1 MFYRLDGALPPKTLG
16 LINDALEDAEWVSGG
31 VTAHGA
37 AKAAK
42 DNLQLAPTSELAHKI
57 SKLVL
62 DSLRSRR
69 EFVWATRAKAF
80 GPVLVARYDKG
91 MAYGTHLDAPVMR
104 SPAPVRIDI
113 SFTVFLNHDYEGGE
127 LVIDVDGTERRVEAR
142 AGDVIL
148 YPSSYLHRVEEV
160 TRGRR
165 LVAVG
170 WVQSLVRDPA
180 RRKLL
185 FDLTEATDLL
195 AAMHGETDEVQR
207 IRRSHHNLLRM
218 WADD

>member
-1 MFYRLDGALPPKTLG
+1 MFHRLEGALPPKTLG
-16 LINDALEDAEWVSGG
+16 LITDALEDAEWVSGG
-31 VTAHGA
+31 TTAHGA
-37 AKAAK
+37 AKSAK
-42 DNLQLAPTSELAHKI
+42 DNLQLAPGSELGGRI

-62 DSLRSRR
+62 DALRSRR
-69 EFVWATRAKAF
+69 EFIWATRPRAF
-80 GPVLVARYDKG
+80 GPLLVARYDEG

-104 SPAPVRIDI
+104 TPAPVRVDV
-113 SFTVFLNHDYEGGE
+113 SFTVFLNDDYDGGE
-127 LVIDVDGTERRVEAR
+127 LVIDVDGTEHRVQAR
-142 AGDVIL
+142 AGDVIV
-148 YPSSYLHRVEEV
+148 YPSSYLHRVDEI

-170 WVQSLVRDPA
+170 WIQSLVRDPA
-180 RRKLL
+180 QRKLL
-185 FDLTEATDLL
+185 FDLTESTELL